1 MQEGNSEGEDSEYE
15 YEDYSEEST
24 DIQVFVNPE
33 DLPDKYEDGQAKVEE
48 RTDGMVSIANEDRLS
63 AFDIDINKLRIKKWE
78 MTGEESDY
86 FNYGLNEAMWKVV
99 AAKGPHESGLRLLRE
114 TASRTRESGR
124 AEEVERHADH
134 ASDLCTFSPCLFP

>member
-1 MQEGNSEGEDSEYE
+1 MQKGNSEGEDTEYE

-86 FNYGLNEAMWKVV
+86 FNYGLNEAMWKVQ
-99 AAKGPHESGLRLLRE
+99 E
-114 TASRTRESGR
+114 
-124 AEEVERHADH
+124 AE
-134 ASDLCTFSPCLFP
+134 